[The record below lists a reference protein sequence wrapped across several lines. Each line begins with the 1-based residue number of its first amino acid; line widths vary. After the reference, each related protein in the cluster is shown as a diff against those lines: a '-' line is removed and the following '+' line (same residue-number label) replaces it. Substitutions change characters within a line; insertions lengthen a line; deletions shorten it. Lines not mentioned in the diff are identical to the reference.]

1 MILIDVQAVAFLQD
15 VLLGSFGTPFFIFSA
30 RWLIL
35 AVLGMSVLAFLC
47 EREPNHRHAWK
58 ETAWASL
65 LAFVASLVISY
76 ALQRV
81 RPYEG
86 APDLV
91 RLIVAAPSS
100 AFSFPSAH
108 AAAIWAWAGS
118 VSLLERRAAPLW
130 VAVAVLVSLGRV
142 AVGVHHLSDVVA
154 GAVLG
159 LACVLF
165 VRRGHHVLR
174 CSSLSV

>member
-1 MILIDVQAVAFLQD
+1 MIHLDVQAVAFLQA
-15 VLLGSFGTPFFIFSA
+15 VFLGSFGTPFFLFAA

-35 AVLGMSVLAFLC
+35 AVLLVSVGAFLV

-81 RPYEG
+81 RPYEA
-86 APDLV
+86 APELV
-91 RLIVAAPSS
+91 RLMVAAPSS

-108 AAAIWAWAGS
+108 AAAIWAWAAS

-130 VAVAVLVSLGRV
+130 VLVAALVSLGRV
-142 AVGVHHLSDVVA
+142 VVGVHHVSDAIA

-159 LACVLF
+159 LACVFF
-165 VRRGHHVLR
+165 VRRGHTVLR
-174 CSSLSV
+174 RSTSPV